1 VIRFVNHQTE
11 SLFGYDRGELVG
23 WLIEMLVPESLRTVH
38 QVQRDGYV
46 AAPKTREMGTDLELR
61 GQRRDGT
68 EFPVDIALSHVD
80 TGDGV
85 LVIAAVRDITDRQKA
100 EQGRRW
106 SERLA
111 AVVEYSG
118 DAIISNTPDG
128 IITSFNP
135 AAERMYGYS
144 SVEMVGKVRHP
155 PEHRGSNR
163 RDRRHPGKDQSRP
176 GRRGL

>member
-1 VIRFVNHQTE
+1 MPPLSGKPTSAGAALGQHQADFEALLEAAPDAMVGVDRAGIVQFVNRHTE
-11 SLFGYDRGELVG
+11 LLFGYEPDALVG
-23 WLIEMLVPESLRTVH
+23 VPIETLVPESLRTVH

-111 AVVEYSG
+111 GSRRVQ
-118 DAIISNTPDG
+118 
-128 IITSFNP
+128 
-135 AAERMYGYS
+135 
-144 SVEMVGKVRHP
+144 
-155 PEHRGSNR
+155 RGCHHQQHA
-163 RDRRHPGKDQSRP
+163 RRHHHE
-176 GRRGL
+176 L